1 MPCANVDIFREKGAK
16 NKKKSLGATDFYE
29 KMGQNKIIED
39 VFIIIEFKINSL

>member
-16 NKKKSLGATDFYE
+16 NKKKATDFYE

-39 VFIIIEFKINSL
+39 VFVII